1 MIGTRIGFLFIVR
14 EAEWDFRCAKMTRW
28 GGFVGM
34 ETAVAPTKNQRHQI
48 HRSRFCYVCGVAGG
62 TAVFTLALFKHPNVT
77 CTNKVG

>member
-34 ETAVAPTKNQRHQI
+34 ETAVAPTQNQHHQI
-48 HRSRFCYVCGVAGG
+48 HRSRFWYV
-62 TAVFTLALFKHPNVT
+62 
-77 CTNKVG
+77 

>member
-34 ETAVAPTKNQRHQI
+34 ETAVAPTQNQHHQI
-48 HRSRFCYVCGVAGG
+48 HRSRFWYVCDVGG
-62 TAVFTLALFKHPNVT
+62 GETAVLPSHYPSILTLAAQT
-77 CTNKVG
+77 R